1 MYKINTYNSM
11 INSCGHEKPLSH
23 KACANC
29 VLLIKTN
36 LYFSLFFTGNLFQF
50 SVPEHIYILEQECMK
65 SI

>member
-36 LYFSLFFTGNLFQF
+36 LYFSLFFSLEIYSNSLFQSTF
-50 SVPEHIYILEQECMK
+50 TFWNRSV
-65 SI
+65 